1 MDTRKTRT
9 VPTRLAGLERRF
21 EHWRRTRKG
30 SARIPDSLWSAAGRA
45 ASTHGVSRVAKM
57 LGVNYNALQKR
68 VKQAATGAGGRPGA
82 ITASTGDAVAEFVEL
97 TPSVS
102 TYECTMELEDTA
114 GAKMRVQLKGIGM
127 PDLAAVSRSFWNRQ
141 P

>member
-1 MDTRKTRT
+1 MGTRRT
-9 VPTRLAGLERRF
+9 HASPVRLAALQRRF
-21 EHWRRTRKG
+21 EHWRRTRKS

-45 ASTHGVSRVAKM
+45 ASRHGVSRVAKM

-68 VKQAATGAGGRPGA
+68 VKQAVTGAGGRRSALAAPARDA
-82 ITASTGDAVAEFVEL
+82 IARFVEL

-102 TYECTMELEDTA
+102 ICECTMELEDTA

>member
-1 MDTRKTRT
+1 M
-9 VPTRLAGLERRF
+9 
-21 EHWRRTRKG
+21 
-30 SARIPDSLWSAAGRA
+30 
-45 ASTHGVSRVAKM
+45 SRVAKM
-57 LGVNYNALQKR
+57 LGVNYNALRKR

-82 ITASTGDAVAEFVEL
+82 LVASAGDAVARFVEL

-102 TYECTMELEDTA
+102 TCECTMELEDTA